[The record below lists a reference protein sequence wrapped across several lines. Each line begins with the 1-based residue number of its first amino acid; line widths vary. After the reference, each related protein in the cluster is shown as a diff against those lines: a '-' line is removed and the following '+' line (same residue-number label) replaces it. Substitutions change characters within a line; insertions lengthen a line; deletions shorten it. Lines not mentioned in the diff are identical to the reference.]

1 MSKTHNPNTPH
12 PLATAAGRTLVT
24 TLAAARL
31 TRFVTKDT
39 LGGWLIREPIARAM
53 QNYAQA
59 ALTKHQREGRPGTPT
74 APWWWKYE
82 VGLHC
87 KWCVGFWIG
96 LGTLA
101 AEKATRN
108 RPCARPLVAT
118 LGGAL
123 ALNYVTAHLETLS
136 EKLEETA
143 NDSNQ

>member
-1 MSKTHNPNTPH
+1 MNSINPTSTPH
-12 PLATAAGRTLVT
+12 HLATTAGRALVT

-31 TRFVTKDT
+31 TRFVTRDT

-59 ALTKHQREGRPGTPT
+59 ALTKHQREGRPGHPT
-74 APWWWKYE
+74 QPWWWKYE

-87 KWCVGFWIG
+87 KWCVGFW
-96 LGTLA
+96 LAAGTLIT
-101 AEKATRN
+101 EKATRN

-118 LGGAL
+118 LGGVL

-136 EKLEETA
+136 EKMETT
-143 NDSNQ
+143 NDNTEQ

>member
-1 MSKTHNPNTPH
+1 MSKTPSPQTTT
-12 PLATAAGRTLVT
+12 LATTAGRTLVT

-31 TRFVTKDT
+31 TRFVTRDT

-59 ALTKHQREGRPGTPT
+59 ALTKHQREGRPGHPQQ
-74 APWWWKYE
+74 PWWWKYE

-87 KWCVGFWIG
+87 KWCVGFW
-96 LGTLA
+96 LAAGTLIT
-101 AEKATRN
+101 EKATRN
-108 RPCARPLVAT
+108 TCARPLVRT

-136 EKLEETA
+136 EKLEETTT
-143 NDSNQ
+143 NDEN

>member
-1 MSKTHNPNTPH
+1 MNSINTTTTNT
-12 PLATAAGRTLVT
+12 LATTAGRTLVT

-31 TRFVTKDT
+31 TRFVTRDT

-53 QNYAQA
+53 QNYAQQTA
-59 ALTKHQREGRPGTPT
+59 QRHQREGRPGHPQQ
-74 APWWWKYE
+74 PWWWKYE

-87 KWCVGFWIG
+87 KWCVGFWLCAATI
-96 LGTLA
+96 T
-101 AEKATRN
+101 AEKATRGT
-108 RPCARPLVAT
+108 CVRPLIRT

-143 NDSNQ
+143 NDEN

>member
-1 MSKTHNPNTPH
+1 MSKTHNSSST
-12 PLATAAGRTLVT
+12 LATTAGRTLVT

-31 TRFVTKDT
+31 TRFVTRDT

-53 QNYAQA
+53 QNYAQS
-59 ALTKHQREGRPGTPT
+59 ALNRHQREGRPGHPT
-74 APWWWKYE
+74 QPWWWKYE

-87 KWCVGFWIG
+87 RWCVGFW
-96 LGTLA
+96 LAAGTLIT
-101 AEKATRN
+101 EKATRGT
-108 RPCARPLVAT
+108 CARPLVAT

-136 EKLEETA
+136 EKLEETS

>member
-1 MSKTHNPNTPH
+1 MSSTNPTST
-12 PLATAAGRTLVT
+12 LATTAGRTLVT

-53 QNYAQA
+53 QNYAQQTA
-59 ALTKHQREGRPGTPT
+59 QRHQREGRPGHPA

-87 KWCVGFWIG
+87 KWCVGFWLC
-96 LGTLA
+96 LGTIA

-108 RPCARPLVAT
+108 TCARPIIRT
-118 LGGAL
+118 IGGAI

-136 EKLEETA
+136 EKLEETT
-143 NDSNQ
+143 NDNKQ

>member
-1 MSKTHNPNTPH
+1 MNSINTTTNT
-12 PLATAAGRTLVT
+12 LATTAGRTLVT

-31 TRFVTKDT
+31 TRFVTRDT

-53 QNYAQA
+53 QNYAQD
-59 ALTKHQREGRPGTPT
+59 ALTKHQREGRPGHP
-74 APWWWKYE
+74 APPWWWKYE

-87 KWCVGFWIG
+87 KWCVGFWLC
-96 LGTLA
+96 LGTIT

-108 RPCARPLVAT
+108 TCARPVVAT

-136 EKLEETA
+136 EKMETT